1 MVSFRTNKKTGGK
14 FVPKPKGGKRVSTT
28 FGLKKNEHLTMDQ
41 INKILEERNIDP
53 EDIVFEEDT
62 FNKNF
67 EGRKISLH
75 PTNELI
81 DNIIVDV
88 NSAHKYDESELVENE
103 KLAEKQEKA
112 VREAKGIK
120 DPEPEPEPDE
130 KDDKKDKSKEK
141 KK

>member
-1 MVSFRTNKKTGGK
+1 MVSFRTNKKTGKK
-14 FVPKPKGGKRVSTT
+14 FVPRPKGGKRISQT
-28 FGLKKNEHLTMDQ
+28 FGIKHNEHLTMDQ
-41 INKILEERNIDP
+41 INKILEERNIEP

-75 PTNELI
+75 PSNELI

-88 NSAHKYDESELVENE
+88 GSPHKYDESELVKNE
-103 KLAEKQEKA
+103 KLEAKQEKA

-120 DPEPEPEPDE
+120 EPEPEPE
-130 KDDKKDKSKEK
+130 KKEEPKEKEK
-141 KK
+141 K